1 VKIHPIKIW
10 CNFKES
16 TFVDFLKNIDYNRV
30 MGTVHFVQKNRKTII
45 KTAVLLYG
53 MSTTYLGINSK
64 VEAFPIYAQNA
75 YANPREANG
84 RIVCANCHL
93 AQKPV
98 QIESPSS
105 VLPNSV
111 FEAVVKIPY
120 DLETKQILGSG
131 KKGGLNVGA
140 VVILPEGFKL
150 APTKMVPTEIKAK
163 NKGVYI
169 APYSAKSDNILVVG
183 PISGDK
189 HQEIIF
195 PVLSPDPA
203 TNKNVNFLKYPIYV
217 GANRG
222 RGQVNPTGEK
232 SNNNPILAPFGGQV
246 SNIEKT
252 TKEGYSIS
260 VKTVDGSTK
269 TIDVP
274 KNYKLAIS
282 EGKTVKQDQPI
293 TFDPNVGGFGQ
304 AETEIV
310 LQNSSRII
318 GYMVLILCVTLCQL
332 FLVLKKKQFEKV
344 QAAEMNF

>member
-1 VKIHPIKIW
+1 M
-10 CNFKES
+10 
-16 TFVDFLKNIDYNRV
+16 KNIWALIRQSLKIV
-30 MGTVHFVQKNRKTII
+30 ILSG
-45 KTAVLLYG
+45 VLG
-53 MSTTYLGINSK
+53 VSFKAT
-64 VEAFPIYAQNA
+64 AFPIYAQNA

-93 AQKPV
+93 ASKPV

-120 DLETKQILGSG
+120 DLDSKQILGNG

-150 APTKMVPTEIKAK
+150 APKNMIPDEIKAK

-169 APYSAKSDNILVVG
+169 APYSAKADNILVVG
-183 PISGDK
+183 PIGGDK

-203 TNKNVNFLKYPIYV
+203 TNKNVNYLKYPIYV

-222 RGQVNPTGEK
+222 RGQVNPTGDK
-232 SNNNPILAPFGGQV
+232 TNNNTVLSPVGGLIT
-246 SNIEKT
+246 SIEKT
-252 TKEGYSIS
+252 EKNNNLLSI
-260 VKTVDGSTK
+260 KTVDGATK
-269 TIDVP
+269 TVEVQEA
-274 KNYKLAIS
+274 YKLAVS
-282 EGKTVKQDQPI
+282 AGKTVKQDQPL

-304 AETEIV
+304 TETEIV
-310 LQNSSRII
+310 LQNSSRIV
-318 GYMVLILCVTLCQL
+318 GYMVLLLCVTLCQL

-344 QAAEMNF
+344 QATEMNF